1 MMVKFQDLPWTE
13 WEDVFL
19 LLEKLFPAPQ
29 KVALGISWGSDSM
42 YLAFLMV
49 SFWGKKN
56 RPKDQLFFLHC
67 NHQVR
72 KESSDEQKFLSDFF
86 QDWNFGVFIRE
97 KNWSPTENE
106 LRKRRYACFQKFCQE
121 NQISTLV
128 LWHHLNDRVET
139 SMMNL
144 IRGCGLKGLLNMHIQ
159 DHHPL
164 LPSCIKLMRPL
175 LWFTKK
181 AIEENCLRL
190 HIPFFQDETN
200 TNPEVSLRNRIRNG
214 ILPLFEDL
222 SFETAQGSS
231 FLESR
236 KTIYQ
241 ELEKQDKSDPLKRL
255 IPIKKNPYRNAEEA
269 FQRMIPK
276 NSRKDASVLVDLLQ
290 TLDITVRKGELQELE
305 NWIANGTGIHELD
318 GRTIFLSHDQV
329 FIIKA
334 KPRFWE
340 KELHLEK
347 KITEGGVQSFGKFQ
361 LDIPKK
367 LINATLRFP
376 RPGDYFHWKLL
387 KKRAIN
393 QKIPIF
399 RRNSLPLAEKDGK
412 IIVVFEPAHLIF

>member
-42 YLAFLMV
+42 YLAFLMA
-49 SFWGKKN
+49 SFRGKKN

-86 QDWNFGVFIRE
+86 QDWNFVVFIRE

-106 LRKRRYACFQKFCQE
+106 LRNRRYACFQKFCQE
-121 NQISTLV
+121 NQISALV
-128 LWHHLNDRVET
+128 LWHHLNDRIET

-144 IRGCGLKGLLNMHIQ
+144 IRGCGVKGLLNMHVQ
-159 DHHPL
+159 DAHPL

-181 AIEENCLRL
+181 TIEENCLRL

-200 TNPEVSLRNRIRNG
+200 TNPEVSLRNHIRNK

-236 KTIYQ
+236 KTIYH

-269 FQRMIPK
+269 FQWTIPK
-276 NSRKDASVLVDLLQ
+276 NSRKDTSVLVSLLQ
-290 TLDITVRKGELQELE
+290 ALDITVRKWGSLMELE
-305 NWIANGTGIHELD
+305 
-318 GRTIFLSHDQV
+318 S
-329 FIIKA
+329 
-334 KPRFWE
+334 
-340 KELHLEK
+340 
-347 KITEGGVQSFGKFQ
+347 
-361 LDIPKK
+361 
-367 LINATLRFP
+367 
-376 RPGDYFHWKLL
+376 
-387 KKRAIN
+387 
-393 QKIPIF
+393 
-399 RRNSLPLAEKDGK
+399 RN
-412 IIVVFEPAHLIF
+412 